1 MNSSIIPLPCST
13 WKIVPGI
20 LFVVALFLFAGCVGP
35 FEPGLSEIPTEHQ
48 TVIPT
53 PTQTVSAEQTSAQT
67 LRNGSANLATPPGY
81 IERSYGYVPYSTP
94 PEHRLTVIESNSR
107 KDASGNII
115 IYGRMKNEGP
125 GSLSYLQVTFNL
137 YDNSGNLLG
146 NAHAHVEYFGAD
158 QTWHFQADPV
168 SATNY
173 QYFKIA
179 GVMAQ

>member
-1 MNSSIIPLPCST
+1 MSNSIIPLPRRT

-20 LFVVALFLFAGCVGP
+20 LLVVALLLFAGCVGP
-35 FEPGLSEIPTEHQ
+35 FEPGPSEIPGEQ
-48 TVIPT
+48 LTVMPT
-53 PTQTVSAEQTSAQT
+53 PTPTVSAEQTSAQT
-67 LRNGSANLATPPGY
+67 LRNGPAELATSGY

-137 YDNSGNLLG
+137 YDTSGNLLG
-146 NAHAHVEYFGAD
+146 NAHAHVEYFGAG

-168 SATNY
+168 PATNY

>member
-1 MNSSIIPLPCST
+1 MSNSIISLPRQT
-13 WKIVPGI
+13 MKAVPGI
-20 LFVVALFLFAGCVGP
+20 LIVVALLLSAGCVGP
-35 FEPGLSEIPTEHQ
+35 FEPGPSEIPGEQKTAE
-48 TVIPT
+48 PT
-53 PTQTVSAEQTSAQT
+53 PTQTVLAEQTSTQT
-67 LRNGSANLATPPGY
+67 LRNGPAELATTGY

-146 NAHAHVEYFGAD
+146 NAHAHVEYFGAG

-168 SATNY
+168 PATNF